1 MKKLINIIIAM
12 CLCMGLLAGCQN
24 AEEDK
29 NPEKEE
35 FADEAF
41 LSDLS
46 KALEARWDVA
56 SAEFKD
62 SKEQKDNFQ
71 KSVETESGIL
81 KGYDKKEFKDSTLK
95 DLCSQYMSCLKEQ
108 EDSLKYYGMDMDKY
122 QELWDEAYNT
132 RTKILAQLK
141 EDYDFKV
148 SDKYQSIFDEMME
161 NAKNVP
167 ETDGKPDLTIG
178 EQ

>member
-1 MKKLINIIIAM
+1 MKKVVKVIMAM

-24 AEEDK
+24 TKEDK
-29 NPEKEE
+29 SSVKEE
-35 FADEAF
+35 YADEAF
-41 LSDLS
+41 LKDLS

-56 SAEFKD
+56 NAEFKD
-62 SKEQKDNFQ
+62 AKEQKDNFQ
-71 KSVETESGIL
+71 ESVETEFGIL
-81 KGYDKKEFKDSTLK
+81 KGYDKKEFKDRKLK
-95 DLCSQYMSCLKEQ
+95 DLSSQYLSCLKKQ

-122 QELWDEAYNT
+122 QEIWDEAYNT

-148 SDKYQSIFDEMME
+148 SKKYQSIFDEMME

-167 ETDGKPDLTIG
+167 ESDEKPDLTID